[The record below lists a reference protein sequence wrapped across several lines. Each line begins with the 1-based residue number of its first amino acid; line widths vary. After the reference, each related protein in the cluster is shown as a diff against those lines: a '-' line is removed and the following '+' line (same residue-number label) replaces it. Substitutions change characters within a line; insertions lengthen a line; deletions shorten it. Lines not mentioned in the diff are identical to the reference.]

1 MSPFRHLGVSGA
13 AVAVDDLS
21 YAYAGGREVLSDISF
36 SIMPGET
43 VVLVGASG
51 CGKTTLCH
59 CLSGLAPKALGGTL
73 RGTVSIMGE
82 DVAPIPLARLASRVG
97 FVFQDPD
104 NQLVT
109 TAVEDEIAFAPENLA
124 IDPREIRRRV
134 DRELERFGIGRLALR
149 SPARISGGE
158 KHLVAIASVLALD
171 PPVVLLDE
179 PLTHLDERGCDA
191 VRRAILELRGEG
203 RTLVIVE
210 HDLSRMEFA
219 DRYLLIDAGRL
230 VSSTE
235 TPPPDFVD
243 TVPAGHAG
251 AAGPSP

>member
-1 MSPFRHLGVSGA
+1 MSPSPHHGVSGT
-13 AVAVDDLS
+13 AVSVNGLS
-21 YAYAGGREVLSDISF
+21 YAYAGGREVLTDISF

-82 DVAPIPLARLASRVG
+82 DVAPIALARLASRVG

-134 DRELERFGIGRLALR
+134 DLELQRFGIGPLALR
-149 SPARISGGE
+149 SPSRLSGGE

-179 PLTHLDERGCDA
+179 PLTHLDERGRDA
-191 VRRAILELRGEG
+191 VRRTILELRDQG
-203 RTLVIVE
+203 RTVVIVE
-210 HDLSRMEFA
+210 HDLSRTEFA
-219 DRYLLIDAGRL
+219 DRYLLLDAGRL

-243 TVPAGHAG
+243 AVPTGHGG
-251 AAGPSP
+251 AAGPRT